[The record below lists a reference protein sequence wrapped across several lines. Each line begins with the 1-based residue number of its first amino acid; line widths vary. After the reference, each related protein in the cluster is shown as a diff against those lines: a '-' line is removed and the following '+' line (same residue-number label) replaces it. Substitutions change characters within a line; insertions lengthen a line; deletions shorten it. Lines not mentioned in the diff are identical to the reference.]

1 MDKELLF
8 LTASA
13 YESYDYPSPTSS
25 TLPVRNRLLINSPVE
40 DFNNIQGDDD
50 DDNDFERMSLSSG
63 SDSSGTISVMSMQRP
78 AVDVFVERFVDAFSP
93 EVDMKSGKAGALRA
107 AAGIRMFSPLITDAF
122 EAVSVAFFGRS
133 VQNKQ
138 IEASGFRLYPR
149 VLRAL
154 QDALVD
160 PEKSKAESTL
170 VTVTLLL
177 AFEVC
182 STKRIFFPVN
192 TNSSRALNGLP
203 RVVSRPTSEE
213 QCD

>member
-1 MDKELLF
+1 LN
-8 LTASA
+8 
-13 YESYDYPSPTSS
+13 S
-25 TLPVRNRLLINSPVE
+25 TE
-40 DFNNIQGDDD
+40 DFNSFEDDSND
-50 DDNDFERMSLSSG
+50 DREFERELSMSSG
-63 SDSSGTISVMSMQRP
+63 SDSSGGTSVINLQRP

-93 EVDMKSGKAGALRA
+93 EVDMKSGRAGALRA
-107 AAGIRMFSPLITDAF
+107 AAGIRMFSPLISDAF

-149 VLRAL
+149 VLRGL

-170 VTVTLLL
+170 VTVILLL

-182 STKRIFFPVN
+182 ARSIGP
-192 TNSSRALNGLP
+192 
-203 RVVSRPTSEE
+203 
-213 QCD
+213 

>member
-1 MDKELLF
+1 M
-8 LTASA
+8 
-13 YESYDYPSPTSS
+13 
-25 TLPVRNRLLINSPVE
+25 
-40 DFNNIQGDDD
+40 G
-50 DDNDFERMSLSSG
+50 
-63 SDSSGTISVMSMQRP
+63 MQRP

-93 EVDMKSGKAGALRA
+93 EVDMKSGRAGALRA

-149 VLRAL
+149 VLRSL

-170 VTVTLLL
+170 VTVILLL
-177 AFEVC
+177 AFEVRTMKNGVY
-182 STKRIFFPVN
+182 SLHA
-192 TNSSRALNGLP
+192 NSSRVLNALL
-203 RVVSRPTSEE
+203 RAVSLLMSEE
-213 QCD
+213 QCA